1 MRLPAD
7 EIGHPGCDRLLD
19 DEIVGEARDRPADE
33 NQQRH
38 SQKLAAVI
46 LIAEFRSVIDAARCA
61 VEVQSAI
68 SGKRLQE

>member
-1 MRLPAD
+1 
-7 EIGHPGCDRLLD
+7 
-19 DEIVGEARDRPADE
+19 
-33 NQQRH
+33 
-38 SQKLAAVI
+38 VI